1 MCLRW
6 WFTLFCHGQFC
17 CKFTYFPS
25 VKFSGLKMCACK
37 KNDKYQVCLSLSFIL
52 DNLCVRDIFLPSDL
66 RSVNRAIEK
75 FISFALISSPL
86 WVRTMHS
93 SMVLLA
99 FSFILDLQP
108 EWKLKGKA
116 TTNEQE
122 SCPAVLCDC
131 TAHAGILSDFQEGA
145 RASLIGIQLRVATIK
160 KSIFHAQL
168 VQMWT
173 SNLQSIQIGSG
184 WWCNVI
190 WNTIYHDNVP
200 VVWE

>member
-1 MCLRW
+1 MTGKCGASEELMRKLN
-6 WFTLFCHGQFC
+6 TSSLSLFYPGQRLHQR
-17 CKFTYFPS
+17 YFP
-25 VKFSGLKMCACK
+25 
-37 KNDKYQVCLSLSFIL
+37 
-52 DNLCVRDIFLPSDL
+52 RPSDL
-66 RSVNRAIEK
+66 QSVNRAIEK
-75 FISFALISSPL
+75 LISFALISSPL

-93 SMVLLA
+93 MALHSMVVLA
-99 FSFILDLQP
+99 FGLILDLQP
-108 EWKLKGKA
+108 EWKLKGNA

-184 WWCNVI
+184 
-190 WNTIYHDNVP
+190 
-200 VVWE
+200 

>member
-1 MCLRW
+1 
-6 WFTLFCHGQFC
+6 
-17 CKFTYFPS
+17 
-25 VKFSGLKMCACK
+25 MCACK

-66 RSVNRAIEK
+66 WSVNRAIEK

-108 EWKLKGKA
+108 QWKLKGSAMPPLMNKNLVRPFYA
-116 TTNEQE
+116 IALHT
-122 SCPAVLCDC
+122 PAFYQISK
-131 TAHAGILSDFQEGA
+131 TGA
-145 RASLIGIQLRVATIK
+145 RARLIGIQLRVATIK

-184 WWCNVI
+184 
-190 WNTIYHDNVP
+190 
-200 VVWE
+200 

>member
-1 MCLRW
+1 
-6 WFTLFCHGQFC
+6 
-17 CKFTYFPS
+17 
-25 VKFSGLKMCACK
+25 MCACK

-108 EWKLKGKA
+108 KWKLKGNA